1 MNTIEKPAFMYYYPL
16 KVLAWLHTPCSSGND
31 VFMFNKIGAAKSGNS
46 ICLQVSRFW
55 AEPQVSQ
62 VDLHH
67 GISHF
72 PQSIYGLF
80 GGTKQSDRKL

>member
-16 KVLAWLHTPCSSGND
+16 KVLAWLPCPSGND
-31 VFMFNKIGAAKSGNS
+31 VLCLIKTELPSLV

-80 GGTKQSDRKL
+80 GGTKQSGRKL